1 MDNLYTYRVEWSR
14 ETFSYSA
21 RCLEIE
27 DTVANGSTAQEAL
40 ERSREI
46 VDRWLREN
54 EEFGAESPPLL
65 SEGKKYSGRFMVRTS
80 SALHARL
87 STEAQE
93 QRVSLNQWVVQKLAD
108 RKPNLDW

>member
-1 MDNLYTYRVEWSR
+1 MDNHYTYRVEWSW
-14 ETFSYSA
+14 ENYSYSA

-27 DTVANGSTAQEAL
+27 DTVAVAPTAEKAL
-40 ERSREI
+40 ELSREI

-65 SEGKKYSGRFMVRTS
+65 SEAKKYSGRFMVRTS
-80 SALHARL
+80 SSLHARL
-87 STEAQE
+87 SGEAHE